1 MQTCCHWPANIYF
14 FFLASKIGRSLW
26 LLGRFVDWLVGWFVG
41 WLVGDVFVLSW
52 LSSATTIEEGTRKE
66 PNINQQSNLLL
77 VLSRSTA
84 EQAQSSVNWQLF
96 HCYCLCSLNTWRKT
110 VMIERWENLLYDCS
124 RKIDIEFKWEKASA
138 LFRCSSAYCEREI
151 KVFAFCCRHPTKV
164 EQGEQKYPPLLIQY

>member
-26 LLGRFVDWLVGWFVG
+26 LLSRLVDWLVGWLFG

-84 EQAQSSVNWQLF
+84 EQAQGSMNWQRINCYFCVCPEHVTQNRNDLTLDSNGKKHQ
-96 HCYCLCSLNTWRKT
+96 HCFVVLQRIVRGKSKCLPFVVGIPLKSNRANKNIPHFSYSTKRK
-110 VMIERWENLLYDCS
+110 
-124 RKIDIEFKWEKASA
+124 
-138 LFRCSSAYCEREI
+138 
-151 KVFAFCCRHPTKV
+151 
-164 EQGEQKYPPLLIQY
+164 QKNFF